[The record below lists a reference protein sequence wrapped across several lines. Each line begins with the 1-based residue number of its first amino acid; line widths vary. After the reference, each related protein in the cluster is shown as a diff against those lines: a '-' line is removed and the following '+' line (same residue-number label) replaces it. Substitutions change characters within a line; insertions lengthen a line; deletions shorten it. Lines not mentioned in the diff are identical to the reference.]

1 MFHVK
6 NRMQLQLPINLTRFK
21 DKKHNY
27 LKKTV
32 YHTFR
37 TKFLPYLPVSLY
49 KNHFNSEFGRKTKDI
64 QSILGL
70 FILQALFE
78 MTDKEAQEAFMFDQ
92 KTQYALDV
100 KENESYLSPRAFY
113 YYKGKLLGTEQQIF
127 ERVLEK
133 IFDEIGFEHALQRT
147 DSSLV
152 RLNLKRMSEWELFK
166 TTLVKALKEIKKSF
180 PILFKKIPDNI
191 QLYVKESEK
200 NTWFTDFTPSK
211 AKEYLQ
217 QAAQDALTLK
227 EIFADHPK
235 VSKLQS
241 FQLVLRLIDERVTID
256 EDQTQVGLKNECK
269 GSAMVNP
276 HDPDAQF
283 NGHKK
288 DVGYK
293 VTISETCSPDSET
306 PNPKIITD
314 VRMDQANVSDHD
326 ILEPSIDDREDRGL
340 KPETELTDNGFES
353 DANHQSLKEK
363 GVDLVAPPT
372 GKPPEGF
379 GIIDFDLGEDGR
391 SLKACPAGQSCTE
404 NRVNENAQ
412 KTISYFDPEKCRACP
427 HSEDCPIKITKLK
440 ARVEWNW
447 SKPRLE
453 ARRLAFQE
461 DQETI
466 NLFKQRA
473 GGEASF
479 SQLKV
484 NLGLDRLRCRGA
496 SKSKFKITMAATA
509 LNIIRVFNWL
519 ASQGSSA
526 SKIRKKA
533 AKRGKRRYLL
543 PLYRHF
549 RHFFQKIARIFQMNT
564 KFVLIFSVK

>member
-1 MFHVK
+1 MFYVK
-6 NRMQLQLPINLTRFK
+6 NRMQYQLPVNLTRLNE
-21 DKKHNY
+21 KKHKY
-27 LKKTV
+27 LEKTI
-32 YHTFR
+32 YHIFR
-37 TKFLPYLPVSLY
+37 TKFLPYLPVKLY

-92 KTQYALDV
+92 KTQYALDI
-100 KENESYLSPRAFY
+100 KESDSYLSPRAFY
-113 YYKGKLLGTEQQIF
+113 YYKAILLGTEQQIF

-133 IFDEIGFEHALQRT
+133 IFDEIEFENSLQRT

-152 RLNLKRMSEWELFK
+152 RLNLKKMSEWELFK
-166 TTLVKALKEIKKSF
+166 TTLVKALKEIKKNF
-180 PILFKKIPDNI
+180 PLLFKKIPENI
-191 QLYVKESEK
+191 QRYIQEGEK

-235 VSKLQS
+235 VSKLES
-241 FQLVLRLIDERVTID
+241 FQLVLRLIEERVTVD
-256 EDQTQVGLKNECK
+256 EDQIQVGLKQECK

-293 VTISETCSPDSET
+293 VTVSETCAPDTQT
-306 PNPKIITD
+306 PSPKIITD

-326 ILEPSIDDREDRGL
+326 ILEPSIDAREQRGL

-372 GKPPEGF
+372 GKPPDGF
-379 GIIDFDLGEDGR
+379 GIIDFDLGEDGK
-391 SLKACPAGQSCTE
+391 SLNSCPAGQSCIE

-412 KTISYFDPEKCRACP
+412 KTTSYYDPEQCRACP
-427 HSEDCPIKITKLK
+427 YSEDCPIKITKRK

-533 AKRGKRRYLL
+533 AKRENRRYLL
-543 PLYRHF
+543 ILYWVYRQ
-549 RHFFQKIARIFQMNT
+549 FFLKLIKIFKCQQNLRS
-564 KFVLIFSVK
+564 FSP